1 MDGKTVSAIDSEIR
15 QIIEDFVVD
24 YAHMVDD
31 DRLEEWPEYFTETCT
46 YRIINR
52 KNHALGRSV
61 GVMECSSRGMLED
74 RVKALREA
82 NVYEP
87 HSYRHLL
94 SGIRIRDQSDG
105 IYRVETSFVVV
116 RTMQEGEMSLFASGK
131 YIDDINVTGRMPKF
145 KSRIVVCDSVRV
157 HTLVVIP
164 L

>member
-1 MDGKTVSAIDSEIR
+1 MDGKTVSAIDSETR

-61 GVMECSSRGMLED
+61 GVIECSSRGMLEA

-82 NVYEP
+82 HVYDP

-105 IYRVETSFVVV
+105 CLLYTSDAAD
-116 RTMQEGEMSLFASGK
+116 E
-131 YIDDINVTGRMPKF
+131 
-145 KSRIVVCDSVRV
+145 
-157 HTLVVIP
+157 
-164 L
+164 